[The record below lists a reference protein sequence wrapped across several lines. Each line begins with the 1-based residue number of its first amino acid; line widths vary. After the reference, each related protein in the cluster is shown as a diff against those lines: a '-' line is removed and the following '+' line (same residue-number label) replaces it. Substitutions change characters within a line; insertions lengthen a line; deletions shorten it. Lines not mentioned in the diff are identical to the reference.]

1 MTTTDRIARLNAD
14 MAAIKAE
21 IDKLAKEEGG
31 NVIREMMQPIF
42 DLGVTFVRWTQYTPY
57 FNDGDPCEFGVNA
70 DFTLGWPGGIED
82 DLWEIGYRLKEFTPY
97 NYQGGNTAENDR
109 RNAEYKRQHDA
120 SRDEAVNAGITA
132 EFIEAVK
139 AVCKPASQFL
149 NDNENLLKAA
159 FGDHASITVTPEG
172 IEVDE
177 YSHD

>member
-42 DLGVTFVRWTQYTPY
+42 DLGITFVRWTQYTPY

-70 DFTLGWPGGIED
+70 DFELGWPGGVED
-82 DLWEIGYRLKEFTPY
+82 SLWEIGYRLKEFTPY
-97 NYQGGNTAENDR
+97 QYWGRSEVEAER
-109 RNAEYKRQHDA
+109 MNAEYKQQHDA
-120 SRDEAVNAGITA
+120 SRDQAVNAGITA
-132 EFIEAVK
+132 ELIEAVK
-139 AVCKPASQFL
+139 EACKPASDFL
-149 NDNENLLKAA
+149 NANEELLKTA

-172 IEVDE
+172 IDVDE
-177 YSHD
+177 YQHD